1 MDYCGVEFTA
11 IESSQG
17 SWKWQLSIMD
27 NDKVKTFGE
36 AANRTAAIEQAHQAI
51 GEGLRAHA
59 VPNHEV
65 SLPQLAC
72 DVLHILH
79 GARSLPSAE
88 AIEALRPFLNT
99 MRDRASETDRFADVS
114 AAAVTALVQRLEAEG
129 VATDDLWEE
138 AIESSTSF
146 AHEVS

>member
-1 MDYCGVEFTA
+1 MDYRGVEFTA
-11 IESSQG
+11 VESSHG
-17 SWKWQLSIMD
+17 SWKWQLSIKD
-27 NDKVKTFGE
+27 RDKIKTSGE
-36 AANRTAAIEQAHQAI
+36 AANRMAAIEQAHQAI
-51 GEGLRAHA
+51 AEGLRAHA
-59 VPNHEV
+59 TPKHEV
-65 SLPQLAC
+65 SLPQLAR

-88 AIEALRPFLNT
+88 AIESLRPFLNT
-99 MRDRASETDRFADVS
+99 MRDRASGTDRFADVS
-114 AAAVTALVQRLEAEG
+114 AAAVTALVQRLEAKG